1 MAVRTVYLDNSATT
15 PVDPRVAEAMAR
27 AVVETFGNASSVHGF
42 GQRARA
48 AVDRARREVAALIGA
63 RQNEIVFTS
72 GGTEA
77 NNLAIRGL
85 CEASAAHGRH
95 IITSAIEHPSVAG
108 TCLEME
114 KRGWEVTRLPVY
126 KNGIVRL
133 EDLQQALRPDT
144 VLITIMLA
152 NNEIGTIQPVREI
165 GALVN
170 ERRAAGQQHLRF
182 HTDAVQAA
190 GRLPLN
196 VDDLA
201 CDLLTLSAHKLYAPK
216 GSGALYVRRGVRLQG
231 QNVGGHQERERRAG
245 TENVPGIVA
254 FGEAARLARE
264 ELAERSPHDRAL
276 RDRFEAAVQSRIP
289 EIVMNGDREQRLGH
303 LSNISFRFI
312 EGEGLLINLDLEGV
326 AVSTGSA
333 CSSGTLEPSPVIRA
347 LGVDDELA
355 RGSIRFSFG
364 KDNTIDEADHAV
376 DVLVRAVERLRA
388 LSPLTLVSHELP
400 EANAIA
406 DEKNPVCGDRI
417 RLSLIVADERIE
429 KAGYMAYGCPP
440 TLVCGSAL
448 TEMITGKL
456 IVEAQQLT
464 RADLL
469 NAIGG
474 LPSRKHH
481 AAALAIETLNSALQD
496 YRMKQN
502 LHPDNHVN
510 PV

>member
-1 MAVRTVYLDNSATT
+1 MPARRVYLDNSATT
-15 PVDPRVAEAMAR
+15 PVDPRVAALMAR

-42 GQRARA
+42 GQQARA
-48 AVDRARREVAALIGA
+48 AVDRARREIAALIGA
-63 RQNEIVFTS
+63 RPNEIVFTS

-85 CEASAAHGRH
+85 TETAQGRH
-95 IITSAIEHPSVAG
+95 IITSAIEHPSVQG
-108 TCLEME
+108 VCVELE

-126 KNGIVRL
+126 RNGIVRL
-133 EDLQQALRPDT
+133 EDLAAALRNDT
-144 VLITIMLA
+144 ILITIMLA
-152 NNEIGTIQPVREI
+152 NNEIGTIQPIREI
-165 GALVN
+165 GSLVR
-170 ERRAAGQQHLRF
+170 ERRAAGQKNLWL

-196 VDDLA
+196 VEDLG

-216 GSGALYVRRGVRLQG
+216 GVGALYVRRGVRLRG

-264 ELAERSPHDRAL
+264 ELVQRAQHDRSL
-276 RDRFEAAVQSRIP
+276 RDRFETLVRERIGD
-289 EIVMNGDREQRLGH
+289 VVFNGDRDERLGH

-364 KDNTIDEADHAV
+364 KDNTEADV
-376 DVLVRAVERLRA
+376 DYAIEVLVRAVERLRM
-388 LSPLTLVSHELP
+388 LSPLTTSSV
-400 EANAIA
+400 
-406 DEKNPVCGDRI
+406 
-417 RLSLIVADERIE
+417 
-429 KAGYMAYGCPP
+429 
-440 TLVCGSAL
+440 
-448 TEMITGKL
+448 
-456 IVEAQQLT
+456 
-464 RADLL
+464 
-469 NAIGG
+469 
-474 LPSRKHH
+474 
-481 AAALAIETLNSALQD
+481 
-496 YRMKQN
+496 
-502 LHPDNHVN
+502 
-510 PV
+510 